1 MTGEFLALDAIVETP
16 RGSRNKYEF
25 DVASASIR
33 LDRVLFSSVHYPGD
47 YGFVV
52 GTKCGDGDALD
63 VLILVEEPTFPGC
76 RVRVRPIGVL
86 LMEDEGGDDEKIL
99 AVPQGDPRF
108 AGVNDLSDLP
118 HHWLTEVEN
127 FFATYKALE
136 GKSATTGE
144 WKGAK
149 EACLAV
155 ARRWRAEE
163 LEDKPAI
170 STDPRSGYREQAHA
184 NMDVLSFGGDFASQK
199 GGGDGSGV

>member
-25 DVASASIR
+25 DPASESIR

-52 GTKCGDGDALD
+52 GTKCGDGDPLD

-86 LMEDEGGDDEKIL
+86 LMEDEAGDDEKIL

-108 AGVNDLSDLP
+108 AEVNNLSDLP

-127 FFATYKALE
+127 FFATYKVLE

-155 ARRWRAEE
+155 ARRWCWDE
-163 LEDKPAI
+163 LEDNREI
-170 STDPRSGYREQAHA
+170 STDTRIRRRQEAHA
-184 NMDVLSFGGDFASQK
+184 DFEGSVLHR
-199 GGGDGSGV
+199 